1 VALTVIGPPHHPHLD
16 AACLRACVADSP
28 HGAEPASES
37 PDPEVLGCGGD
48 SCLGATPRAGDRR
61 DAFRRLPMPAM
72 VRMPVTTDVTPM
84 RHDATDGPGCSRC
97 DPLDL
102 GFLQRP
108 REVLGRC
115 DE

>member
-1 VALTVIGPPHHPHLD
+1 VDLTLIGPPHHPHLD
-16 AACLRACVADSP
+16 AACLRACVADSA
-28 HGAEPASES
+28 HGAERVPES
-37 PDPEVLGCGGD
+37 PDPEALGWDDD
-48 SCLGATPRAGDRR
+48 SRLGATPRAGDPR
-61 DAFRRLPMPAM
+61 DPFRRLPMPAM
-72 VRMPVTTDVTPM
+72 IRMHVTADVTPM